1 MVKKYA
7 ITYIFI
13 YLTDPSGNG
22 STTARRPSAQDN
34 LNNVVKVNNCLEQLG
49 GMHVI
54 GNHQSALTDA
64 GRYGHILVFVY
75 FFLESQLSSRTDLDL
90 CSTVKFGTE
99 HPRHYQVLQ

>member
-1 MVKKYA
+1 MVKLH
-7 ITYIFI
+7 IFI

-64 GRYGHILVFVY
+64 GRYGHNFVVFT
-75 FFLESQLSSRTDLDL
+75 FLLFLLEPRPA
-90 CSTVKFGTE
+90 TE
-99 HPRHYQVLQ
+99 FVMVSN